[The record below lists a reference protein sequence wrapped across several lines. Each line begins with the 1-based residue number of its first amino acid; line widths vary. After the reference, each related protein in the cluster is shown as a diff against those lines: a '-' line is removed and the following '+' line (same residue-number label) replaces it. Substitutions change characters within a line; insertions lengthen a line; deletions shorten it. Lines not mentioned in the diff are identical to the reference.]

1 MNPKTTADV
10 VVAVEKVFS
19 ADLTIERPKTLQLF
33 KPFSPE
39 ALPRQI
45 FGQICRTAYCAR
57 RKADGYTGFQP
68 FYRASEVG
76 RKLWDHKVDDSTI
89 DDFVSAA
96 GKLGLTIG
104 IIDHHATHEM
114 EHEGN

>member
-10 VVAVEKVFS
+10 VVAVEKAFS
-19 ADLTIERPKTLQLF
+19 ADLTIERSKTLQVF

-39 ALPRQI
+39 ALPRQV
-45 FGQICRTAYCAR
+45 FGQICRTAYGAR

-76 RKLWDHKVDDSTI
+76 RKLWDCKVDDSTI
-89 DDFVSAA
+89 DDFISAA
-96 GKLGLTIG
+96 GHLSLTIG
-104 IIDHHATHEM
+104 IIDHQATHEV
-114 EHEGN
+114 EHSGN